1 MTLRSFFVM
10 QTIVERKVNFYAEKL
25 KRIKDGVRYILY
37 FYAKANKIDLSEDY
51 GVQCNVSIL
60 THICLLKLALPNIVQ

>member
-1 MTLRSFFVM
+1 MVNGIGYTSNLMTLRSFFVM

-37 FYAKANKIDLSEDY
+37 FYASFSIDLFFLFLE
-51 GVQCNVSIL
+51 I
-60 THICLLKLALPNIVQ
+60 